1 MTPLNSDKAS
11 TLRKSSFK
19 KQSPQRCEKPFS
31 LSEMTEEDAWCI
43 LNMRINKAM
52 LARWQILKAAARDR
66 NYVGPTDNAA
76 IAKDP
81 EQARSD
87 WIAWLQSDRVHLD
100 WLRVYM
106 HTLLQKEKFGEL
118 RELIIRMSRPRP
130 KNK

>member
-1 MTPLNSDKAS
+1 
-11 TLRKSSFK
+11 
-19 KQSPQRCEKPFS
+19 
-31 LSEMTEEDAWCI
+31 MTEDDAWCI

-52 LARWQILKAAARDR
+52 LARWQILKAAARLR
-66 NYVGPTDNAA
+66 NYMGPTDNAA

-81 EQARSD
+81 EQARTD
-87 WIAWLQSDRVHLD
+87 WIAWLQSDRVHMD

-130 KNK
+130 KKK